1 MSCACW
7 RVFLPQLPGAKRRQ
21 KTVFRA
27 LLARPRHT
35 PPTPPQRCPH
45 TNRDTFSLQMSN
57 KSELAQQRVRR
68 FNRVFSALGGAALS
82 IACSARL
89 HAALSA
95 PSSPFHNAAANNLR
109 SHRHPPPLPR
119 PKDCSKKSTATYKE
133 GKARQAAAAPQRSA
147 FYSAAAPA
155 LCTGSRAQHFTRIAF
170 LRGKVRSVLAGSD
183 GGTSSAP

>member
-7 RVFLPQLPGAKRRQ
+7 RVFLSQLPGAKRRQ
-21 KTVFRA
+21 KTGFRA

-68 FNRVFSALGGAALS
+68 FNRMFSALGGAALS

-95 PSSPFHNAAANNLR
+95 PSSPFHNATANNMR

-119 PKDCSKKSTATYKE
+119 PKDCSIKSTTTYKE
-133 GKARQAAAAPQRSA
+133 GRSSSSGATAVGISFRGSACPVHRVTPTTFHKNRFFAREGP
-147 FYSAAAPA
+147 
-155 LCTGSRAQHFTRIAF
+155 
-170 LRGKVRSVLAGSD
+170 
-183 GGTSSAP
+183 